1 MPYNFD
7 LYDVRAANPR
17 GEDAL
22 FYDQVGD
29 EDRTPSTL
37 WISVARLTDSI
48 SG

>member
-17 GEDAL
+17 GE
-22 FYDQVGD
+22 VGD